1 MAATALKTKKLGQG
15 HVCHGVASTLLLA
28 TVHKHLNTEKT
39 SCWTLEKIIIILL
52 KPNNVSELM
61 FIQLFLFNTT
71 FPAFVAPIF

>member
-1 MAATALKTKKLGQG
+1 MAATALKTKKVGTG
-15 HVCHGVASTLLLA
+15 CSVHSLA

-39 SCWTLEKIIIILL
+39 SCWTLEKIIIIILL
-52 KPNNVSELM
+52 KPNNVSDLM

>member
-1 MAATALKTKKLGQG
+1 MAATALKTKKLGQ
-15 HVCHGVASTLLLA
+15 GVASTLLLA

-39 SCWTLEKIIIILL
+39 SCWTLEKIIIIILL
-52 KPNNVSELM
+52 KPNNVSDLM